1 MSVVEA
7 LSTLPRFPQFIDIP
21 EPNSKLLQHEVLRIS
36 KTLGSTYDYLHTSR
50 QEVTKILE
58 SKQPLEWFKNGKA
71 EITRLLHE
79 AEAIDIIT
87 SQLLAVVDDGADPD
101 TLEEL
106 LSRFEQTSDMLL
118 ELKKQLL
125 VLKETIDVAIN
136 YEEITCNIM
145 KSLTNEILLCGQS
158 FLKILKTK
166 ISSPKRHLPKFNL
179 VEITSKMKIN
189 DIALSTNSNTDVSV
203 EPLRLPTFND
213 ADECL
218 YNDYLTLD
226 ARMKPL
232 KVSLDFLPLKISEFN
247 HLAERIFPQAVSHVQ
262 KNYDTL
268 VEAWNDL
275 QAELRVLKRESVD
288 KKWVEIFSYLVSEI
302 SKKCDDVHSQLKHA
316 RTENEKLAV
325 VDAIGSS
332 YKLCSNTIT
341 IISKA
346 FSQGTVTDQY
356 LAEEFNGTLVPKW
369 EALNS
374 TLLSASVSPSS
385 FRHSSYND
393 KIVYS
398 PSQDVMLDDFGLR
411 VFQTSKRDRFSLP
424 IFSLESIS
432 KHSSQGFDVGIPINR
447 VMSGDPFSI
456 EQKKVI
462 DLHPNIRSDVHLTR
476 KSLSATLMMLN
487 RGMNMDENDDISS
500 GKENQSTDSTDF
512 AKQELFKYLCTNHSQ
527 KATRLPLIR
536 EDYARLGLPV
546 IQKMLILQPTISSIP
561 SISPNHPVFQSPL
574 REPESKQATTETLKP
589 PPEFALNPSKNQI
602 VVQKRR
608 KPLAPST
615 KYNSTLSRM
624 SSLTLADTP
633 NLAYDGIKGLPPKS
647 TGSRSLSRSIRST
660 SPERPDSSMGSRFD
674 EVHLIQPVKTKS
686 AWR

>member
-7 LSTLPRFPQFIDIP
+7 LSSLPRFTQFIDIP
-21 EPNSKLLQHEVLRIS
+21 EPNSKLLQHEVLKIS
-36 KTLGSTYDYLHTSR
+36 KTIGDIYEYLNTSR
-50 QEVTKILE
+50 QEITKILE
-58 SKQPLEWFKNGKA
+58 SKQPLEWFKSGKN
-71 EITRLLHE
+71 EITKLLHE
-79 AEAIDIIT
+79 TEEIDILT
-87 SQLLAVVDDGADPD
+87 SQLLAVVDDGADQD
-101 TLEEL
+101 TLEKL
-106 LSRFEQTSDMLL
+106 LSRFERTSDVLL
-118 ELKKQLL
+118 DLKKLL
-125 VLKETIDVAIN
+125 LMLKETIDVAIN

-145 KSLTNEILLCGQS
+145 KSLTNEILLCGES
-158 FLKILKTK
+158 FLKILKSK

-189 DIALSTNSNTDVSV
+189 DIALSTNPNADVSV

-232 KVSLDFLPLKISEFN
+232 KVSLDFLPSKISEFN

-268 VEAWNDL
+268 IEAWNDL

-288 KKWVEIFSYLVSEI
+288 KKWIEIFSYLVNEI
-302 SKKCDDVHSQLKHA
+302 SKKCDDIHSQLKHA
-316 RTENEKLAV
+316 RTEDKKLAV

-346 FSQGTVTDQY
+346 FSQGMVADQH

-369 EALNS
+369 EALNT

-385 FRHSSYND
+385 FRHSYND
-393 KIVYS
+393 KIEYS
-398 PSQDVMLDDFGLR
+398 PSQDVMVDDLGLR

-424 IFSLESIS
+424 ILSLESIS

-447 VMSGDPFSI
+447 VMSGAPFSI

-462 DLHPNIRSDVHLTR
+462 DLHPKIGSEVHLTR
-476 KSLSATLMMLN
+476 KNLSATLMKLN
-487 RGMNMDENDDISS
+487 RGMKITEDEVISDQ
-500 GKENQSTDSTDF
+500 NTDST
-512 AKQELFKYLCTNHSQ
+512 ELFKYLGTNHSQ

-536 EDYARLGLPV
+536 EDYAILGLPV

-574 REPESKQATTETLKP
+574 REPESEELLTETLKHP
-589 PPEFALNPSKNQI
+589 PVFALNQSNNQI

-624 SSLTLADTP
+624 SSLSLADTP
-633 NLAYDGIKGLPPKS
+633 NLAYDGIKGLPLKS
-647 TGSRSLSRSIRST
+647 SGSRSLSRSIRST

-674 EVHLIQPVKTKS
+674 EVHLIQPVKTKN